1 LDRGD
6 AGNMTMSDE
15 GVGSSKDK
23 FSRLNAEINIFS

>member
-6 AGNMTMSDE
+6 AGNMTSDE